1 MNPYCL
7 KSHFTLLEAAA
18 AICDLVQPSRSDDF
32 ALQSVQR
39 ALIDAIKSGELKA
52 TVVTAYR
59 TRTIQGSRPISS
71 EPDRTERI
79 PNGTDWSTTTIPRA
93 DLLTWCE
100 QKGIRPPLLFP
111 NSPPDK
117 SAIPADLPD
126 YHTPALDALRAAIA
140 QFWLHHDPNRP
151 PKKQDIIEWLIKN
164 HGMTPAMASHIDQ
177 VIRPESRRKGGN
189 TSNN

>member
-7 KSHFTLLEAAA
+7 KSGFTLWEAAA
-18 AICDLVQPSRSDDF
+18 AICNLTQPSRSDDF
-32 ALQSVQR
+32 ALQSVR
-39 ALIDAIKSGELKA
+39 RDLIDAIKSGALKA
-52 TVVTAYR
+52 TVVSAYR
-59 TRTIQGSRPISS
+59 TRVTPGMSIFG
-71 EPDRTERI
+71 EPDRTEHI
-79 PNGTDWSTTTIPRA
+79 PNGTDWSRTTIPRA

-111 NSPPDK
+111 DSPPDK